1 MNLTIHWVRD
11 KLDSGDIKR
20 SVGESGVS
28 VDSYLSVT
36 NPASKSS
43 LPHLSIYSFSI
54 YLKMLDKW
62 NTWKDYDSLPSWYTD
77 EEQKLH
83 ELTADKVL
91 GQYSRDQLE
100 RSWRWVL
107 KELASFETE
116 PIPQLNFDEI
126 QRDAVGAD
134 HVARAKRAGCFIV
147 RNVVS
152 ESESRELNHSL
163 QTFLSEHS
171 DAITGWPVEAP
182 HIKQLYWTE
191 AQVKLRAHPNHLLLQ
206 EWLNKLWEEPGQQMS
221 TNSQQNTSTLA
232 TPLTYADALRS
243 MPSKSTYPALG
254 PHIDA
259 GSLSRWL
266 DDDYRHFYHD
276 VFSGHPER
284 LDLYRLKERSTCK
297 QHVIPGPAHSSVL
310 RTFQGWTCLTD
321 VGENKG
327 GIWFYPRVDLAVV
340 YLLLRPFFEEIRS
353 EEELVREATGSTD
366 PTLNLTANSDGLPT
380 PDTTPGTPE
389 DDSSDA
395 KYGATLK
402 SRDAAEAA
410 RARYLSAANWKFT
423 RPSYFPGTQ
432 SISSQCLGNKSHP
445 HLELTKRLVS
455 IPDLSAGDS
464 VWWHCDG
471 IHAVDPNHLSGDDPA
486 VVVYIASVPSTQ
498 PNIEYVRE
506 QAETFRA
513 RKCPP
518 DFGQTFEEAH
528 EWNPEWLRGGERAMM
543 LDD

>member
-1 MNLTIHWVRD
+1 
-11 KLDSGDIKR
+11 
-20 SVGESGVS
+20 
-28 VDSYLSVT
+28 
-36 NPASKSS
+36 
-43 LPHLSIYSFSI
+43 
-54 YLKMLDKW
+54 MLDKW

-353 EEELVREATGSTD
+353 EEEL
-366 PTLNLTANSDGLPT
+366 
-380 PDTTPGTPE
+380 
-389 DDSSDA
+389 
-395 KYGATLK
+395 
-402 SRDAAEAA
+402 AA

-543 LDD
+543 LDE